1 MPGGILPRR
10 GGAVIAR
17 PELARKRI
25 GVLLGGLS
33 AERDISLKTGR
44 AALAALQR
52 RGYQAIAIDAGADL
66 PTQLRKERIE
76 VAFICLHGRFG
87 EDGRVQGLLELLG
100 IPYTGSGVLASSLI
114 IDKVA
119 TKKMLLYHELPTP
132 GFEVFAAGDNLDAL
146 LQRCRHL
153 PLVVKPSREGSTIGI
168 TIARSRPALR
178 HGIDTA
184 AALDRTVLIEEFID
198 GCELTVAVLDG
209 TALPIIQIVPK
220 NGFYDYHAKYT
231 AGQTEYLLPAPLDQA
246 LYARIQ
252 QVSEKIYRQLGCRG
266 AARVDFM
273 LREREFYCLEV
284 NTIPGMTETSLL
296 PKAAAA
302 AGIAFDQL
310 VEQILLDADLDK

>member
-1 MPGGILPRR
+1 MILR
-10 GGAVIAR
+10 
-17 PELARKRI
+17 EEMLKKRI

-33 AERDISLKTGR
+33 AEREISLKTGQ

-52 RGYQAIAIDAGADL
+52 LGYSAVSIDVSEDL
-66 PTQLRKERIE
+66 PEQLKEAEID
-76 VAFICLHGRFG
+76 VVFICLHGRFG
-87 EDGRVQGLLELLG
+87 EDGRVQGLLEMMQ

-119 TKKMLLYHELPTP
+119 TKQMLLYHELPTP
-132 GFEVFAAGDNLDAL
+132 GFTVFRTGEDLEEL

-153 PLVVKPSREGSTIGI
+153 PMVVKPSREGSTIGI
-168 TIARSRPALR
+168 TIARSQEALR

-184 AALDRTVLIEEFID
+184 AALDRTVLVEEFID
-198 GCELTVAVLDG
+198 GAELTVSVVNG
-209 TALPIIQIVPK
+209 EALPIIQIVPK
-220 NGFYDYHAKYT
+220 SGFYDYHAKYT
-231 AGQTEYLLPAPLDQA
+231 AGQTEYLLPAPLEQG
-246 LYARIQ
+246 LTQQIQ
-252 QVSEKIYRQLGCRG
+252 QVAAEIYRQLGCRG

-302 AGIAFDQL
+302 AGMSFEQL
-310 VEQILLDADLDK
+310 VERILLDADLDK

>member
-1 MPGGILPRR
+1 MIT
-10 GGAVIAR
+10 
-17 PELARKRI
+17 RKQMLQKKI
-25 GVLLGGLS
+25 GVLLGGMS
-33 AERDISLKTGR
+33 AERDVSLRTGK
-44 AALAALQR
+44 AALDALQR
-52 RGYQAIAIDAGADL
+52 LGYQAVAVDAGADL
-66 PTQLRKERIE
+66 AVLLREEQID

-87 EDGRVQGLLELLG
+87 EDGRVQGMLEMMK

-132 GFEVFAAGDNLDAL
+132 GFEVLSAGGDVDEIMG
-146 LQRCRHL
+146 RCRHL

-168 TIARSRPALR
+168 TVAKSQEALR

-184 AALDRTVLIEEFID
+184 AILDRTVLIEEYIE
-198 GCELTVAVLDG
+198 GKELTVSVLNG
-209 TALPIIQIVPK
+209 RALPIIEIVPK
-220 NGFYDYHAKYT
+220 SGFYDYHAKYT
-231 AGQTEYLLPAPLDQA
+231 VGQTEYLLPAPLDAA
-246 LYARIQ
+246 LTRQIQ
-252 QVSEKIYRQLGCRG
+252 QVSEKIYRHLDCRG

-296 PKAAAA
+296 PKAAAE
-302 AGIAFDQL
+302 AGLSFEQL